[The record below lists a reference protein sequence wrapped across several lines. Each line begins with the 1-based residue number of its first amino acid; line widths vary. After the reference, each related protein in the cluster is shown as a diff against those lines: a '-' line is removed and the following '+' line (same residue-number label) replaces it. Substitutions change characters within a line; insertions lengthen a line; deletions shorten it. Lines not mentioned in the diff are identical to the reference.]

1 MFHVSVGEGLFFR
14 WGEGF
19 IFKWGEHPREALVL
33 VGEVFEKSRK
43 MGGGGGGGRPPHLP
57 PRTMGIPA
65 ILVYPKTKITDNIFN
80 HQNGTKTHQI
90 FPANI
95 YFL

>member
-43 MGGGGGGGRPPHLP
+43 MGGGGGVVVCQMGGLH
-57 PRTMGIPA
+57 
-65 ILVYPKTKITDNIFN
+65 F
-80 HQNGTKTHQI
+80 
-90 FPANI
+90 
-95 YFL
+95 